1 MYIKYYAPIP
11 QTQRQVTTRADK
23 RNRLQIC
30 CCDCDFA
37 YYGQTD
43 RALKTGMREHERTVS
58 QFDQYSKVAKHAEQY
73 DHRIDFI
80 NATIVN
86 RTKNYRERL
95 FLEAWYSLKD
105 HNTENDHVEIGD
117 VYKTLIC

>member
-1 MYIKYYAPIP
+1 MTE
-11 QTQRQVTTRADK
+11 QTSGVIYK
-23 RNRLQIC
+23 IC
-30 CCDCDFA
+30 CCDCDFV

-43 RALKTGMREHERTVS
+43 RALKTRIREHERAVS
-58 QFDQYSKVAKHAEQY
+58 QFDQYSKVAKHGEQY
-73 DHRIDFI
+73 DHRIDFS

-86 RTKNYRERL
+86 KTKNYRERL

-105 HNTENDHVEIGD
+105 HNAGNDHVEIPD